1 MGRLVCLL
9 ALVLG
14 ACAAPPAPIPADRPI
29 EPAGELE
36 IHVLDVGQG
45 DAILIRT
52 PEGRTVLYD
61 GGPSRTAALDHLREL
76 GVESLD
82 LVVASHPHADH
93 IGGLAAVIEA
103 YRPPSVLDNGLPHTT
118 QTYERYLVA
127 VHEAGS
133 RLLEPEARTLT
144 LGSVALDVLPP
155 PGVASWGLND
165 NSVGIVVRFGAFRMT
180 LGGDAE
186 GRQWAWWLDEGHVPE
201 GPVEVHKASH
211 HGSRNGDTAGAIGRL
226 APRTVVI
233 GVGAG
238 NQFGH
243 PHDEALALYRGV
255 GATIVRTDR
264 DGTVSITATSDGRF
278 RVGTEDSSLSHRART
293 GYDSI
298 ESIPPKGDDHAP
310 LGFTNGSGH
319 FHPAGSGRGG
329 GTDRGRH
336 RRRG

>member
-1 MGRLVCLL
+1 MGRLVLLL
-9 ALVLG
+9 ALGLG
-14 ACAAPPAPIPADRPI
+14 ACAAPPPPTPAERPS

-36 IHVLDVGQG
+36 IFVLDVGQG

-52 PEGRTVLYD
+52 PEGRTILYD

-118 QTYERYLVA
+118 QTYERYLTA
-127 VHEAGS
+127 VREAGS

-144 LGSVALDVLPP
+144 LGSVTLDVLPP

-165 NSVGIVVRFGAFRMT
+165 NSVGIVVRFGEFRMT

-186 GRQWAWWLDEGHVPE
+186 ERQWAWWLDEGHVPE
-201 GPVEVHKASH
+201 GPVEIHKASH
-211 HGSRNGDTAGAIGRL
+211 HGSRNGDTAGAISRL
-226 APRTVVI
+226 GPRTVVI

-243 PHDEALALYRGV
+243 PHEEALALYRGV
-255 GATIVRTDR
+255 GATILRTDR
-264 DGTVSITATSDGRF
+264 DGTVSITATSDGQF
-278 RVGTEDSSLSHRART
+278 RVTTEDASLSHRDPS
-293 GYDSI
+293 GYDSS
-298 ESIPPKGDDHAP
+298 ESIPPKGDDHA
-310 LGFTNGSGH
+310 LRGFTNHWSC
-319 FHPAGSGRGG
+319 FHRAGSGRRGG
-329 GTDRGRH
+329 PDRGRH
-336 RRRG
+336 R